1 MYCEAC
7 DRMEWSDLGIDTGT
21 CMKCGGAL
29 CGLDDDDDD
38 DDDGQPDEM
47 QEWRDYD
54 PDC

>member
-7 DRMEWSDLGIDTGT
+7 DRMEWSDLGIDTET
-21 CMKCGGAL
+21 CMKCGGHL
-29 CGLDDDDDD
+29 CAPE
-38 DDDGQPDEM
+38 DDGQPDDM